1 MDAPTFEPRAQ
12 PAALMALR
20 QETPNL
26 DVMRSLAVMFVVTF
40 HVSLFFRVLPPAS
53 PFYNLGH
60 WGVIMFFVH
69 TSFVLIAS
77 LERQRERRP
86 EQSLFVPFFTRR
98 IFRIAPLATLI
109 VLAIVI
115 LRLPVAHLRDGHFQG
130 ISITP
135 SGVIANL
142 LFVQNLTETDSL
154 EAPMW
159 SLPYEMQMYL
169 VLPIL
174 YLLVRRIS
182 TRIALLGWWLTASM
196 ICLLCVRFGDQ
207 SPNGSLAYLPCFL
220 AGVGAYGLLRLPH
233 NQRRFVFWP
242 VTLIACT
249 LLYLWHPTLPMS
261 WVCCLALAV
270 AISRCAAMRRGT
282 VSRACNLIAR
292 YSYGIYLTHFICIWL
307 AFSSLASLSWPLK
320 ICVFLVTTIALP
332 IGLYHFVEAPMID
345 WGSRLTGNPRFR
357 ENKTGR

>member
-1 MDAPTFEPRAQ
+1 MDAPTAEGRAQ
-12 PAALMALR
+12 PAVSKTFD
-20 QETPNL
+20 QEGPNL

-40 HVSLFFRVLPPAS
+40 HISLFFRLLPSNS

-86 EQSLFVPFFTRR
+86 ERSLFVPFFTRR

-109 VLAIVI
+109 ILAIAV

-142 LFVQNLTETDSL
+142 LFVQNLTDSDSL

-182 TRIALLGWWLTASM
+182 TTIGLLGWWLTASL
-196 ICLLCVRFGDQ
+196 ICLLCVRFGAQ
-207 SPNGSLAYLPCFL
+207 NPNGSLAYVPCFL

-233 NQRRFVFWP
+233 NKRRFALWP
-242 VTLIACT
+242 VTLAACT

-261 WVCCLALAV
+261 WACCLALAI
-270 AISRCAAMRRGT
+270 AISRCSAMQRGT
-282 VSRACNLIAR
+282 VSRACHLIAR

-307 AFSSLASLSWPLK
+307 AFSSLANLSWPLK
-320 ICVFLVTTIALP
+320 VCVFLITTIALP

-345 WGSRLTGNPRFR
+345 WGRRLTGNAGFR
-357 ENKTGR
+357 KSTASG